1 MADPRDLTTLANAK
15 SWLNIPASQTS
26 EDTLLSRL
34 VTAESLHFLLTI
46 NRANLNT
53 ASYAEKRNGSG
64 GSVLLVRNYP
74 LISVQGLTIDTVN
87 VPASPDGVQPGY
99 VFNDSSISLVGS
111 PYAGAYTGGPSAY
124 LPSYAFNK
132 GYGNIVVSYTA
143 GYAQLPPEVEQ
154 AVIEL
159 VALRYRERGRIG
171 LTSEHM
177 GAQTTSY
184 LVKDLP
190 ASIQSV
196 ISQYM
201 RRAPLR

>member
-26 EDTLLSRL
+26 EDALLSRL
-34 VTAESLHFLLTI
+34 VTAESLHFLLAI

-53 ASYAEKRNGSG
+53 ASYTEKRSGSG
-64 GSVLLVRNYP
+64 GAVLVVRNYP
-74 LISVQGLTIDTVN
+74 LISVQGLTIDAVN
-87 VPASPDGVQPGY
+87 IPASPDGVQSGY
-99 VFNDSSISLVGS
+99 VFDDSSISLVGS
-111 PYAGAYTGGPSAY
+111 PYAGGYSGSSAY
-124 LPSYAFNK
+124 LPGYAFNK
-132 GYGNIVVSYTA
+132 GYGNVVVSYTA

-159 VALRYRERGRIG
+159 IALRYRERGRIG

-177 GAQTTSY
+177 GTQTTSY
-184 LVKDLP
+184 LVKNLP
-190 ASIQSV
+190 ASIESV

-201 RRAPLR
+201 RKAPLR